1 MADPVTI
8 SQNRLKY
15 IRKLQQRKYR
25 REYGYYLCE
34 GWRLFETAI
43 AGHANKI
50 GEVVISDEFL
60 ASRFSDSLFQS
71 LKIADMPAYQVST
84 LEMRKL
90 SSEITPQ
97 GILFTMP
104 MRTHDKPELNQIS
117 DPVMLYL
124 EEISDPGNLG
134 TIIRT
139 ALWFDVKII
148 LLSPGSVDPY
158 NPKTVRASAGAI
170 FDMIIHE
177 DVDLNLLHRSGKS
190 SGYRFIATK
199 PHGGI
204 KLNSWHPPEK
214 SVILFGQEASGLSD
228 RAISVADTRLTI
240 AKYGPAESLNLA
252 MSVGIILYHITQHMH
267 K

>member
-1 MADPVTI
+1 MADLVTI
-8 SQNRLKY
+8 SRNRLKY

-25 REYGYYLCE
+25 RQYGYYLCE
-34 GWRLFETAI
+34 GWRLFETAV
-43 AGHANKI
+43 ASHAEKI

-60 ASRFSDSLFQS
+60 ASSFSAGLFDS
-71 LKIADMPAYQVST
+71 LKIADIPVYQVT
-84 LEMRKL
+84 TQEMRKL

-104 MRTHDKPELNQIS
+104 IRKYDKPVLNQIS

-139 ALWFDVKII
+139 ALWFGVENI

-158 NPKTVRASAGAI
+158 NPKTVRASAGAT
-170 FDMIIHE
+170 FEASIHE
-177 DVDLNLLHRSGKS
+177 DVDLNVLHRSLKS

-199 PHGGI
+199 PLGGLR
-204 KLNSWHPPEK
+204 LNSWLPSEK
-214 SVILFGQEASGLSD
+214 SVILFGQEASGLSES
-228 RAISVADTRLTI
+228 AISVADTQLTI
-240 AKYGPAESLNLA
+240 EKYGPAESLNLA
-252 MSVGIILYHITQHMH
+252 MSVGIILYHLTQHA
-267 K
+267 